1 MSATAVPSG
10 RPSAGPRTSR
20 TGPVGDS
27 LALVYER
34 LAKAEHELRIQ
45 FTRIAQLQAQLDVI
59 VGALQRQ
66 LPIVQTLVR
75 AGVITG
81 AIKGE
86 LGARSGDSGSR

>member
-1 MSATAVPSG
+1 
-10 RPSAGPRTSR
+10 
-20 TGPVGDS
+20 
-27 LALVYER
+27 
-34 LAKAEHELRIQ
+34 
-45 FTRIAQLQAQLDVI
+45 VI